1 MTIESL
7 AESFR
12 EAKAKA
18 GHPARIKYP
27 KKLKDAAIEYFKAN
41 PKLTPST
48 MASMIGI
55 STSCA
60 DKWFKS
66 VKQAK
71 AKDQINIDPPSFV
84 ELKPK
89 QDSDRTLA
97 NDGELRVRILEVR
110 ITGALGEAE
119 LCSSLRAIVHACRER
134 LRAISFIN
142 LKKLGKMAP

>member
-27 KKLKDAAIEYFKAN
+27 KKLRDAAIEYFKAN
-41 PKLTPST
+41 PGLTPSR
-48 MASMIGI
+48 MASRIGI

-66 VKQAK
+66 VKQAR
-71 AKDQINIDPPSFV
+71 AKDKIKTDLPNFV

-89 QDSDRTLA
+89 QNSDWTVA
-97 NDGELRVRILEVR
+97 NDGELRVRIIEVS
-110 ITGALGEAE
+110 IPAALGEAE
-119 LCSSLRAIVHACRER
+119 LFSSLRAIVHGAV
-134 LRAISFIN
+134 
-142 LKKLGKMAP
+142 

>member
-27 KKLKDAAIEYFKAN
+27 KKLKDAAIEYFKEN

-66 VKQAK
+66 VKAFCPGIGRPPLPMRSIASKNTSDMIKLYRPRQEFYG
-71 AKDQINIDPPSFV
+71 INCS
-84 ELKPK
+84 LKTPYVK
-89 QDSDRTLA
+89 
-97 NDGELRVRILEVR
+97 
-110 ITGALGEAE
+110 
-119 LCSSLRAIVHACRER
+119 
-134 LRAISFIN
+134 
-142 LKKLGKMAP
+142 P